1 MRPRIILVF
10 LLMAMAA
17 LAATARLYLK
27 DGTYQIV
34 REYKVEGERV
44 RYYSTERGE
53 WEEIPLDMVDLK
65 RTESEVKE
73 REASRSAEV
82 KALEA
87 EDRAEKA
94 ERAEIARVPQ
104 ENGVYLVE
112 GKELRALKQAE
123 SKVVS
128 NKRRSVLKVLSPVP
142 MVAGKATVELDGAS
156 SNSNKVAL
164 DKPEFYFR
172 MAYNER
178 LKLVRLTPKKDARVV
193 QRWSIIPVTKEVVEE
208 EDEVPTFKRQLEEGL
223 YKIWPINPLAA
234 GEYAVVEY
242 TEGQRNI
249 QVWDFSCRPPSSGK

>member
-1 MRPRIILVF
+1 VRPWTILLS
-10 LLMAMAA
+10 LLLALAA
-17 LAATARLYLK
+17 FAATARLYLK

-44 RYYSTERGE
+44 RYYSSERGE
-53 WEEIPLDMVDLK
+53 WEEIPLEMVDLK
-65 RTESEVKE
+65 RTESEIKE
-73 REASRSAEV
+73 REASRSADV

-104 ENGVYLVE
+104 ETGVYLVE
-112 GKELRALKQAE
+112 GKDLRAFKQAE
-123 SKVVS
+123 SKVVT
-128 NKRRSVLKVLSPVP
+128 NKGRSVLKVLSPVP
-142 MVAGKATVELDGAS
+142 VVAGKATVELDGAS
-156 SNSNKVAL
+156 SRNRVMQN
-164 DKPEFYFR
+164 KPEFYFR

-178 LKLVRLTPKKDARVV
+178 LKLVRLAPKKDARVV
-193 QRWSIIPVTKEVVEE
+193 QKWSIIPVSKEVVEE

-223 YKIWPINPLAA
+223 YKIWPINPLAP

-249 QVWDFSCRPPSSGK
+249 QVWDFACQPAGTGN